1 MIDELKVQEYAH
13 GAVFEIWL
21 QPRSSQR
28 AIIGVHNGALKIK
41 LTSPPVE
48 GRANK
53 ECLQFLASI
62 LCVSPSE
69 IKILA
74 GKSSRRKTIF
84 VALPPERVREIIKDL
99 GHGS

>member
-1 MIDELKVQEYAH
+1 LIDELKVQEYAH

-53 ECLQFLASI
+53 ECLQFVASI
-62 LCVSPSE
+62 LSVPASGVR
-69 IKILA
+69 ILS
-74 GKSSRRKTIF
+74 GETSRRKRIF
-84 VALPPERVREIIKDL
+84 VPLSREQVLKAIGNFMAD
-99 GHGS
+99 